1 MSAINVTQVQVLV
14 STRARPSLAW
24 LPVALAAGFTARG
37 RTTIGLVT
45 KPAQEAHALT
55 LPVPHPAFPPQNN
68 PQMFMTPLQFEIQY
82 ECLQPLANGRRAHRT
97 FEPRP
102 RSPKA
107 LK

>member
-1 MSAINVTQVQVLV
+1 MSVINVTNVTVLDN
-14 STRARPSLAW
+14 PCL
-24 LPVALAAGFTARG
+24 FT
-37 RTTIGLVT
+37 
-45 KPAQEAHALT
+45 
-55 LPVPHPAFPPQNN
+55 N
-68 PQMFMTPLQFEIQY
+68 PLQFEIQY